1 VKHSQMKPVTSS
13 NIDRLGH
20 DGKDLFVAFKSGAL
34 YRYEG
39 VPKPVYTRGLEAES
53 VGRWFIGEVK
63 GSYPHVVDDAE

>member
-1 VKHSQMKPVTSS
+1 MKPVTSS

-39 VPKPVYTRGLEAES
+39 VPKPVYTRGLAEES
-53 VGRWFIGEVK
+53 VGRWFRSEIS
-63 GSYPHVVDDAE
+63 GSFPHVRVDAE